1 MTING
6 RIKQLRKQLK
16 LSQTEFGERIGLKNS
31 AVSKM
36 EQEGSTVVEQ
46 NVHLICQTYG
56 ISEQW
61 LRDGVGEM
69 MSPAAA
75 RKSELLTWA
84 EKLEQ
89 DDADTFP
96 RRLADALSRLTPS
109 EWELLE
115 KIADKIAADR
125 PAYDGDIVLSAEQ
138 NAACPAR
145 GECLSDDAIASRT
158 DIKRKIVLAELADEE
173 KANEK

>member
-1 MTING
+1 
-6 RIKQLRKQLK
+6 
-16 LSQTEFGERIGLKNS
+16 
-31 AVSKM
+31 
-36 EQEGSTVVEQ
+36 
-46 NVHLICQTYG
+46 
-56 ISEQW
+56 
-61 LRDGVGEM
+61 

-125 PAYDGDIVLSAEQ
+125 PAYDGDIVRSAEQ
-138 NAACPAR
+138 NAAR
-145 GECLSDDAIASRT
+145 SENLDDDAIASRT

>member
-61 LRDGVGEM
+61 LRDGVGKM

-125 PAYDGDIVLSAEQ
+125 PAHDGDIVRPAEQ

-145 GECLSDDAIASRT
+145 GECLNDDAIASRT
-158 DIKRKIVLAELADEE
+158 DIKRKIVLAELEDEE

>member
-1 MTING
+1 MSIN
-6 RIKQLRKQLK
+6 
-16 LSQTEFGERIGLKNS
+16 ERIRVARKHLELNQRKFGQALGLGQ
-31 AVSKM
+31 AGVSWL
-36 EQEGSTVVEQ
+36 EQEGNTVTEQ
-46 NVHLICQTYG
+46 NIKSICQTYG

-125 PAYDGDIVLSAEQ
+125 PAYDGDIVRSAEQ

-145 GECLSDDAIASRT
+145 GECLNDDAIASRT
-158 DIKRKIVLAELADEE
+158 DIKRKIVLAELEDEE